1 MEPNQQ
7 NPGAED
13 RGRSTPPRASWTTLY
28 VIERTADRAGQAS
41 LLALGAAV
49 AFLLS
54 LYLVRDVPA
63 AQARLM
69 WAWLVAGVLA
79 GMAWMVEMV
88 LSVWY
93 RSAHEQLMRAGI
105 REPEAT
111 PPAEA
116 QA

>member
-1 MEPNQQ
+1 MTNAAQELPDS
-7 NPGAED
+7 PA
-13 RGRSTPPRASWTTLY
+13 ASWTKLY
-28 VIERTADRAGQAS
+28 VIERTADRAGQAV
-41 LLALGAAV
+41 LLALGATV
-49 AFLLS
+49 AFTLS
-54 LYLVRDVPA
+54 LYLVRDVPV
-63 AQARLM
+63 AQARVM

-79 GMAWMVEMV
+79 GTAWIVEMG

-93 RSAHEQLMRAGI
+93 RSTHEQLMRAGI